1 MAKEQIT
8 IEQVKDFAELA
19 GGYEDDFGRWTFRE
33 ADYLCKFADIILAA
47 QESEINNM
55 TTTIQILKTDLEAAE
70 VEIRELRRR

>member
-19 GGYEDDFGRWTFRE
+19 GGYEDDFGRWMFRE
-33 ADYLCKFADIILAA
+33 ADYLCRFADIILAA
-47 QESEINNM
+47 QEAEINNM

-70 VEIRELRRR
+70 VEIRELRKK